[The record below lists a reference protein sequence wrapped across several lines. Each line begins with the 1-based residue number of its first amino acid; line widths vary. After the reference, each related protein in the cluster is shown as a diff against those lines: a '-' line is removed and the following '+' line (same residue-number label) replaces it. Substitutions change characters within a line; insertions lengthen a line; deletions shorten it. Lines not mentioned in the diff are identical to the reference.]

1 MTPAADACR
10 PEGDKREGKG
20 GRVSDGGP
28 ALAPHALRDY
38 ALLADGERGVLV
50 GPRGDFAWMCFP
62 RWHDDAVFSALIGG
76 RSGYTVTPVGRFVWG
91 GHYEGGGLIW
101 RSRWITEG
109 GIVECREALA
119 LPADPG
125 RAILLRRAIAVK
137 GPARLAVAL
146 AAGTGF
152 DRHGM
157 ARLKQRDD
165 GVWTAALG
173 DERLRWYGA
182 REAKPGEDGVHG
194 PSLAFDLRLRE
205 RESHDLV
212 LVLDHGDDDSEPPS
226 PERLWDAT
234 EAAWAERVP
243 SFAGQGL
250 AARDVRHAY
259 AVLSGLTSASGAMVA
274 AATTSLPERAD
285 RSRNYDYRFAW
296 VRDQAYVGQAVAAA
310 GPYPLLDDA
319 VSFVAGRLLADG
331 PELAPA
337 YTVEG
342 DPVPEERRLELPGYP
357 GGVDVLG
364 NQVRDQFQLDGFGE
378 ALLLFAA
385 AARHDRLDGDA
396 WRAAEVAAAAIE
408 ARHEDA
414 EAGIWEL
421 EPDRWTHSRLICA
434 AGLRAIAGR
443 APGRERGPHW
453 LALADELVAAAA
465 ANGVARDGHWQRT
478 PDDGKVDA
486 SLLLAQIR
494 GAVPP
499 EDPRS
504 RATLTTV
511 EANLVDDGYCY
522 RFRAEDQPLGEA
534 EGAFLVCG
542 FWLALAHA
550 GQGDRARALARFE
563 RNRAACGTP
572 GLFAEE
578 FDVGQR
584 QLRGNL
590 PQAFVRALLLET
602 AVRLDGDD
610 GG

>member
-1 MTPAADACR
+1 M
-10 PEGDKREGKG
+10 
-20 GRVSDGGP
+20 
-28 ALAPHALRDY
+28 LAPHALRDY

-76 RSGYTVTPVGRFVWG
+76 RSAYAISPRGRFVWG

-101 RSRWITEG
+101 RSRWITTD

-119 LPADPG
+119 LPAAPD
-125 RAILLRRAIAVK
+125 RAILLRRVIAVD
-137 GPARLAVAL
+137 GPARLEVAL
-146 AAGTGF
+146 AAGAGF

-157 ARLKQRDD
+157 ARLKRRDD

-173 DERLRWYGA
+173 DERMRWYGA
-182 REAKPGEDGVHG
+182 GEAEPGEGGVHG
-194 PSLAFDLRLRE
+194 PSLAFDLHLRE
-205 RESHDLV
+205 GESHDLV
-212 LVLDHGDDDSEPPS
+212 LVLDHGDGDDEPPA

-234 EAAWAERVP
+234 EAAWAERLP
-243 SFAGQGL
+243 SFDGQGL
-250 AARDVRHAY
+250 AARDARHAY
-259 AVLSGLTSASGAMVA
+259 AVMSGLTSATGAMVA
-274 AATTSLPERAD
+274 AATTSLPERAE
-285 RSRNYDYRFAW
+285 RARNYDYRFAW
-296 VRDQAYVGQAVAAA
+296 VRDQAYAGQAVAAA

-319 VSFVAGRLLADG
+319 VRFVAGRLLADG
-331 PELAPA
+331 ADLAPA

-342 DPVPEERRLELPGYP
+342 DPVPEERPLGLPGYP
-357 GGVDVLG
+357 GGADVLG
-364 NQVRDQFQLDGFGE
+364 NGVRDQFQLDAFGE

-396 WRAAEVAAAAIE
+396 WRAAEAAAAAIE
-408 ARHEDA
+408 ARHGDD

-421 EPDRWTHSRLICA
+421 EPRRWTHSRLVCA
-434 AGLRAIAGR
+434 AGLRAIAGC
-443 APGRERGPHW
+443 APGRERGPRL

-465 ANGVARDGHWQRT
+465 AEGVARAGHWQRA
-478 PDDGKVDA
+478 PNDARVDA

-504 RATLTTV
+504 RATLEAV
-511 EANLVDDGYCY
+511 EDDLVDDGYCY
-522 RFRAEDQPLGEA
+522 RFRAEDRPLGEA

-550 GQGDRARALARFE
+550 GQGDRARARAAFE

-590 PQAFVRALLLET
+590 PQAFVHALVLES
-602 AVRLDGDD
+602 AVRLDA
-610 GG
+610 

>member
-1 MTPAADACR
+1 MTGAA
-10 PEGDKREGKG
+10 P
-20 GRVSDGGP
+20 
-28 ALAPHALRDY
+28 APHALRDY

-76 RSGYTVTPVGRFVWG
+76 RSHYTITPSGRFVWG

-101 RSRWITEG
+101 RSRWITED

-119 LPADPG
+119 LPAAPR
-125 RAILLRRAIAVK
+125 RAILLRRVIAIE
-137 GPARLAVAL
+137 GPARLQVAL
-146 AAGTGF
+146 AAGAGF

-157 ARLKQRDD
+157 ARLGRRED

-182 REAKPGEDGVHG
+182 ADAKPGEDGVHG
-194 PSLAFDLRLRE
+194 TSLLHELRLRA

-212 LVLDHGDDDSEPPS
+212 LVVDRGEDDSEPAS
-226 PERLWDAT
+226 PERLWDTT

-243 SFAGQGL
+243 PFDRQRL
-250 AARDVRHAY
+250 ATRDVRHAY
-259 AVLSGLTSASGAMVA
+259 AVLSGLTSATGAMVA
-274 AATTSLPERAD
+274 AATTSLPERAE
-285 RSRNYDYRFAW
+285 RARNYDYRFAW
-296 VRDQAYVGQAVAAA
+296 IRDQAYVGQAVAAA
-310 GPYPLLDDA
+310 GPHPLLDDA
-319 VSFVAGRLLADG
+319 VRFVADRILANG
-331 PELAPA
+331 PDLAPA

-342 DPVPEERRLELPGYP
+342 ARVPAERRLELAGYP
-357 GGVDVLG
+357 GGADVLG
-364 NQVRDQFQLDGFGE
+364 NQVRDQFQLDSFGE

-385 AARHDRLDGDA
+385 AARHDRLDADA
-396 WRAAEVAAAAIE
+396 WHAAEAAAAAIE
-408 ARHEDA
+408 TRRDDE

-421 EPDRWTHSRLICA
+421 EPRRWTHSRLICA
-434 AGLRAIAGR
+434 AGLRALAR
-443 APGRERGPHW
+443 HAPGRERGPRW

-465 ANGVARDGHWQRT
+465 AEGIARDGHWRRAT
-478 PDDGKVDA
+478 DDDRVDA

-504 RATLTTV
+504 RATLAAV
-511 EANLVDDGYCY
+511 EDELVDDGYCY

-550 GQGDRARALARFE
+550 GQGERARALARFE

-590 PQAFVRALLLET
+590 PQAFVHALLLES
-602 AVRLDGDD
+602 AVRLDADRGTAD
-610 GG
+610 